1 MWRLVLPLI
10 TLIAAI
16 ALSAAAD
23 RPLPR
28 ADFTF
33 INRGDVTTLDV
44 HQMSWMMDLRMAR
57 LLCEGLVR
65 PNIFTREYTLE
76 PAAAESLP
84 EISPDGRTYTFHL
97 RQNARWSNGEPVTAR
112 DYLFSWRRA
121 MLPENSTDYT
131 TLFWLMEGGREFF
144 DLRTADLKAH
154 AERAKSLSAV
164 ERRAA
169 AQALWEKSCADFDR
183 LLNLH
188 APDDYTLVFT
198 LTRRVPYFLDLMSMP
213 VFYPV
218 YPPLVTAHDSV
229 DPDSARVK
237 TDPSWTKAGTFI
249 TNGPFR
255 LSVWRFKRDMRL
267 EANPHYW
274 NLAALNVRT
283 IAIPTVEDPNAA
295 VMAFRTGAVDWV
307 SDVNTGYRG
316 ELISQ
321 KEAYYADHRAE
332 YAPLASQALDPIEID
347 RHLPPDPRATMHA
360 YPAFGTYFYNFNCR
374 PKLPDGRANPFAD
387 PKVRRAFAMSI
398 DKQVLARD
406 VRRSGE
412 VATDVLIPPGSIN
425 GYRSPRGLPFDPA
438 QGRAL
443 LAEAG
448 YPDPAKFPAVEILFN
463 KDSGH
468 DLIAEF
474 IARQWQSNLG
484 VPVQLLTKEIKVFRD
499 DLRSGTFMTS
509 RAGWYGDY
517 GDPTTFLEINRTA
530 DGNNDRGYSNAAYDA
545 LLDRAESERDAG
557 TRLELLHEAERMIVE
572 DEVPLIPLFVQN
584 NFYLFDAHRLSGI
597 SSHPRSEQQLFRV
610 DVLGDG
616 KGADKAL
623 ALPPRKPMV
632 NDNGRSP

>member
-1 MWRLVLPLI
+1 MWKFVLPLI

-33 INRGDVTTLDV
+33 INRGDITTLDV

-65 PNIFTREYTLE
+65 PNIFSREYTLE

-84 EISPDGRTYTFHL
+84 EISYDGRTYTFHL
-97 RQNARWSNGEPVTAR
+97 RRDAKWSNGEPVTAR

-131 TLFWLMEGGREFF
+131 TLFWMMEGGREFF
-144 DLRTADLKAH
+144 DLRAADLKAH
-154 AERAKSLSAV
+154 AQRVRDFSAS
-164 ERRAA
+164 ERREAA
-169 AQALWEKSCADFDR
+169 RVLWEKSCADFDR
-183 LLNLH
+183 LVNLH
-188 APDDYTLVFT
+188 APDEHTLVFT
-198 LTRRVPYFLDLMSMP
+198 LNGRVPYFLDLMSMP

-218 YPPLVTAHDSV
+218 YPPLVTAHDTI
-229 DPDSARVK
+229 DPDSGRVK

-255 LSVWRFKRDMRL
+255 LTVWRFKRDMRL

-274 NLAALNVRT
+274 NLAALNVRS
-283 IAIPTVEDPNAA
+283 IAIPSVEDPNAA

-307 SDVNTGYRG
+307 SDVNAGYRG
-316 ELISQ
+316 ELIAQ
-321 KEAYYADHRAE
+321 KEAYFAEHRAE
-332 YAPLASQALDPIEID
+332 HEALLAQGLDPIEID
-347 RHLPPDPRATMHA
+347 RRLPPDPRATMHA

-374 PKLPDGRANPFAD
+374 PTLPDGRANPFAD
-387 PKVRRAFAMSI
+387 AKVRRAFSMSI
-398 DKQVLARD
+398 DKEVLARD

-425 GYRSPRGLPFDPA
+425 GYCSPRGLAFDPA
-438 QGRAL
+438 RARAL

-448 YPDPAKFPAVEILFN
+448 YPDPSRFPVVEVLFN

-468 DLIAEF
+468 DLIAEY
-474 IARQWQSNLG
+474 IAREWQTNLG
-484 VPVQLLTKEIKVFRD
+484 VPVQLTTKEIKVFRD
-499 DLRSGTFMTS
+499 DLRTGTFMTS

-530 DGNNDRGYSNAAYDA
+530 DGNNDRGYSNPAYDA
-545 LLDRAESERDAG
+545 LLDRAETELDAG
-557 TRLELLHEAERMIVE
+557 KRLQLLQEAERMIVE
-572 DEVPLIPLFVQN
+572 DELPLIPLFVQN
-584 NFYLFDAHRLSGI
+584 NFYLFDAHRVSGV

-610 DVLGDG
+610 DILGDG
-616 KGADKAL
+616 KGAEKAL
-623 ALPPRKPMV
+623 ALPALPHPVKGGGGAP
-632 NDNGRSP
+632 

>member
-1 MWRLVLPLI
+1 MWKLVLPLI

-33 INRGDVTTLDV
+33 INRGDITTLDV

-84 EISPDGRTYTFHL
+84 EISYDGRTYTFHL
-97 RQNARWSNGEPVTAR
+97 RRDAKWSNGEPVTAR

-144 DLRTADLKAH
+144 DLRAADLAAH
-154 AERAKSLSAV
+154 ARRVKDLSAS
-164 ERRAA
+164 ERREAA
-169 AQALWEKSCADFDR
+169 RALWEKSCADFDR
-183 LLNLH
+183 LVNLR
-188 APDDYTLVFT
+188 APDENTLVFT
-198 LTRRVPYFLDLMSMP
+198 LSRRVPYFLDLMSMP

-218 YPPLVTAHDSV
+218 YPPLVSAHDTI
-229 DPDSARVK
+229 DPDSGRVK

-255 LSVWRFKRDMRL
+255 LMVWRFKRDMRL
-267 EANPHYW
+267 EANPYYW
-274 NLAALNVRT
+274 NLAALNVRS
-283 IAIPTVEDPNAA
+283 IAIPSVEDPNAA

-307 SDVNTGYRG
+307 SDVNAGYRG
-316 ELISQ
+316 ELIAQ
-321 KEAYYADHRAE
+321 KEAHFAEHRAE
-332 YAPLASQALDPIEID
+332 YEALVAQGLDPIEVD
-347 RHLPPDPRATMHA
+347 RRLPPDPRATMHA

-374 PKLPDGRANPFAD
+374 PALPDGRANPFAD
-387 PKVRRAFAMSI
+387 AKVRRAFSMSI
-398 DKQVLARD
+398 DKEVLARD

-425 GYRSPRGLPFDPA
+425 GYRSPRGLAFDPA
-438 QGRAL
+438 RARAL

-448 YPDPAKFPAVEILFN
+448 YPDPTKFPVVEVLFN

-468 DLIAEF
+468 DLIAEY
-474 IARQWQSNLG
+474 IARQWQTNLG
-484 VPVQLLTKEIKVFRD
+484 VPVQLTTKEIKVFRD
-499 DLRSGTFMTS
+499 DLRTGTFMTS

-530 DGNNDRGYSNAAYDA
+530 DGNNDRGYSNPTYDA
-545 LLDRAESERDAG
+545 LLDRAETELDAG
-557 TRLELLHEAERMIVE
+557 KRLQLLQEAERMIVE
-572 DEVPLIPLFVQN
+572 DELPLIPLFVQN
-584 NFYLFDAHRLSGI
+584 NFYLFDAHRVSGV

-610 DVLGDG
+610 DILGDG
-616 KGADKAL
+616 KGAEKAL
-623 ALPPRKPMV
+623 ALPALAHPV
-632 NDNGRSP
+632 EGGGGSP